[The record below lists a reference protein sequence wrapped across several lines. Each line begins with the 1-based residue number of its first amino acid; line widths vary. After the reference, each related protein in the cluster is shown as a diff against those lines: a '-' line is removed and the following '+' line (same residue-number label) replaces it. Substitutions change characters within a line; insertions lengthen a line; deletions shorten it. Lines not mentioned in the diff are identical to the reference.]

1 MLTLS
6 HLDNIK
12 TKLSEVSSLDEL
24 EPEDKQ
30 LYKLIEKHY
39 TLFVGTDVSKDN
51 FSIDVKKASCET
63 IGINEF
69 ENHHQGFCSLLETL
83 NGLNEAGEYKF
94 AVAIESTLAS

>member
-12 TKLSEVSSLDEL
+12 TKLADVSSLEQL
-24 EPEDKQ
+24 EQ

-39 TLFVGTDVSKDN
+39 TLFVGTDVSQDN

-63 IGINEF
+63 ICINEF
-69 ENHHQGFCSLLETL
+69 ENHHQGCCSLLETL
-83 NGLNEAGEYKF
+83 NG
-94 AVAIESTLAS
+94 